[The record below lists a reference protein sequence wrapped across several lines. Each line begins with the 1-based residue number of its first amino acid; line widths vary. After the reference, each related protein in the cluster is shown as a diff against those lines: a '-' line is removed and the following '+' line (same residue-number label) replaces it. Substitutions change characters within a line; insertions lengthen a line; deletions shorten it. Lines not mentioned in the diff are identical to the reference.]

1 SRLIGR
7 ALCVLFRAYKDN
19 FDLSTL
25 SFRNSGRKT
34 QGYNRKFFIIMRLL
48 LASVVIVFAIG
59 LANAEG
65 RNKRQAAYAGYGGG
79 SYDGGNQYR
88 QPAPQNHREQAYQ
101 PQPQPQGYGGGQQVQ
116 HYPAQQARPSR
127 QHGGAAAPEEEEKEQ
142 GPHPLQLLLEKSKFD
157 CGGKSDG
164 YYADSDVGCQAFH
177 YCVTGQKHSMMCP
190 AGTVFH
196 QVHLN
201 CVPADQDICSKA
213 DKFYFVNNY
222 LNKPLEQK
230 GPNNTVQYHQRYY
243 PEGYAVGD
251 PFIPPQEAKRDQR
264 EPPAATYGL
273 GPAYREQ
280 SPQPAAY
287 QPAAYQPAAPA
298 HRPQPAAHRPAQPA
312 PYAPAPQA
320 YAPQQRPTYQAQPAP
335 RPQAAQP
342 VAYGYGAQQQQA
354 YQAQAAQA
362 QRAYNQQQYQ
372 AAAPQQHQYA
382 QQAPRQHYA

>member
-1 SRLIGR
+1 
-7 ALCVLFRAYKDN
+7 
-19 FDLSTL
+19 
-25 SFRNSGRKT
+25 
-34 QGYNRKFFIIMRLL
+34 MRLL

-127 QHGGAAAPEEEEKEQ
+127 QHGAAAPEEEEKEQ

-243 PEGYAVGD
+243 PEGYAV
-251 PFIPPQEAKRDQR
+251 
-264 EPPAATYGL
+264 
-273 GPAYREQ
+273 
-280 SPQPAAY
+280 AY

-298 HRPQPAAHRPAQPA
+298 HRPQPAVQRPAQPA
-312 PYAPAPQA
+312 AYAPAPQA
-320 YAPQQRPTYQAQPAP
+320 YAPQQRPAYQAQPAP

>member
-1 SRLIGR
+1 ML
-7 ALCVLFRAYKDN
+7 D
-19 FDLSTL
+19 
-25 SFRNSGRKT
+25 
-34 QGYNRKFFIIMRLL
+34 
-48 LASVVIVFAIG
+48 IV
-59 LANAEG
+59 E
-65 RNKRQAAYAGYGGG
+65 
-79 SYDGGNQYR
+79 
-88 QPAPQNHREQAYQ
+88 APMMVEHNNIVHRHHKSDQ
-101 PQPQPQGYGGGQQVQ
+101 
-116 HYPAQQARPSR
+116 
-127 QHGGAAAPEEEEKEQ
+127 EEKEE

-201 CVPADQDICSKA
+201 CVPEDQDICSKA

-222 LNKPLEQK
+222 LNKPLEQR

-251 PFIPPQEAKRDQR
+251 PFVPPQEANRDQR
-264 EPPAATYGL
+264 QQQQQQPPAATYGL

-280 SPQPAAY
+280 SPQPQPAY
-287 QPAAYQPAAPA
+287 QQVAPA

-312 PYAPAPQA
+312 PYAPPQHYPAQPRPAPVYQHQA
-320 YAPQQRPTYQAQPAP
+320 AARPQPAQPA
-335 RPQAAQP
+335 
-342 VAYGYGAQQQQA
+342 VYGYGAQQEQA
-354 YQAQAAQA
+354 YQSQAAQA

-372 AAAPQQHQYA
+372 AAAPQQHLYA
-382 QQAPRQHYA
+382 QGAPRQRYQ